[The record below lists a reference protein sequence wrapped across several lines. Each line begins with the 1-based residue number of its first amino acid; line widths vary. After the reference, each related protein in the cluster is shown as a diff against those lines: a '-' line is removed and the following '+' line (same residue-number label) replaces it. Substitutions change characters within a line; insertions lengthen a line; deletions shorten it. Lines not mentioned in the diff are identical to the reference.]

1 MGLAKS
7 DIVDYI
13 GRVEGT
19 SDETSAGSIWRSVE
33 NHMLSYKVAKA
44 RVYGYPPTTPRFR
57 RVSRSSRLGGM
68 GGVVGVFSWGRSVE
82 TLALK
87 QLPTATNPLAP

>member
-7 DIVDYI
+7 GIVDYI

-33 NHMLSYKVAKA
+33 SHMLSYKVAKA
-44 RVYGYPPTTPRFR
+44 RVYGYPPTTPRFK
-57 RVSRSSRLGGM
+57 RVSRLSRMGSM
-68 GGVVGVFSWGRSVE
+68 GGVVGVSELGVSE
-82 TLALK
+82 LK
-87 QLPTATNPLAP
+87 QWR